1 MRELNLNIEIDAPV
15 EKVFDYVSDTPKL
28 SEIWPNLVS
37 VRNWQ
42 RGEDGLASFEY
53 SYRMAGF
60 DFAGTNKDL
69 VFEKNKRI
77 VTQSSGG
84 IQSTISWEF
93 EPTDEGTKVIFSA
106 EYVADIPLVGKV
118 IENRL
123 YAVNEIEIGALLRNL
138 KAKMENGY
146 VN

>member
-1 MRELNLNIEIDAPV
+1 MRELNLYIEINAPV
-15 EKVFDYVSDTPKL
+15 EKVFNYVSDTPKL

-42 RGEDGLASFEY
+42 RGEDGLASFDY

-60 DFAGTNKDL
+60 NFAGKNRDL

-77 VTQSSGG
+77 VTQSEGG
-84 IQSTISWEF
+84 IQSTISWGF
-93 EPTDEGTKVIFSA
+93 EPEGEITRVNVSATYSA
-106 EYVADIPLVGKV
+106 EIPLVGKV

-123 YAVNEIEIGALLRNL
+123 YAINEIEIEALLKNL
-138 KAKMENGY
+138 KAKMEHS
-146 VN
+146 

>member
-1 MRELNLNIEIDAPV
+1 MRELNLNVEINAPV
-15 EKVFDYVSDTPKL
+15 EKVFDYVADTPKL

-42 RGEDGLASFEY
+42 RDENGLASFDY

-60 DFAGTNKDL
+60 NFSGHNRDI
-69 VFEKNKRI
+69 VYEKNKRV
-77 VTQSSGG
+77 VTQSEGG

-93 EPTDEGTKVIFSA
+93 ELLDEGTRVNVSATYSA
-106 EYVADIPLVGKV
+106 EIPIVGKV

-123 YAVNEIEIGALLRNL
+123 YAINEIEIETLLKNL
-138 KAKMENGY
+138 KSKMENG
-146 VN
+146 